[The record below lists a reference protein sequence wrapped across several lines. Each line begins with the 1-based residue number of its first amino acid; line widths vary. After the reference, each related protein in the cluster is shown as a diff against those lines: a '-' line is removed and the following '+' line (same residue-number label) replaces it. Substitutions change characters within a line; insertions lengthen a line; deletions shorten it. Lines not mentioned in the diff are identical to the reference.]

1 MNYIREARKAK
12 KISMKELGE
21 RVGCTEAAISNYELF
36 KRKPDFEVLLRIA
49 EELDTTVDYLMRG
62 NQQTPVPEDD
72 EKADEPINLTELA
85 KMNIIKLSDLEME
98 FVRLLR
104 SMSEENRQALLSL
117 LRRQ

>member
-72 EKADEPINLTELA
+72 EKTALVKELT
-85 KMNIIKLSDLEME
+85 KD
-98 FVRLLR
+98 F
-104 SMSEENRQALLSL
+104 LSL
-117 LRRQ
+117 SLDDLQSAKQYLDFLKSKSSTQ